1 MYLKGRKTLDDEL
14 LGKRVKELRVKN
26 GFSQGALAEECKV
39 SLRTIQRIENSI
51 TIPHGYTLSRL
62 AMALHVSPDELVDWS
77 KQEDKGQLN
86 LLNLSGL
93 TLLIN
98 PFLGIIIPLTLWIT
112 KREKI
117 KHLDETGKKL
127 LNFQIT
133 MLIMIS
139 LALILFVV
147 TILVFRP
154 DEVIFGSARSW
165 AAQQYGHTSF
175 FTVLATLI
183 FLGCLALYY
192 VYSIIMIVKNSIRIQ
207 KELPISYKPT
217 INFIK

>member
-1 MYLKGRKTLDDEL
+1 MNDEL
-14 LGKRVKELRVKN
+14 LGKRVKELRLKN
-26 GFSQGALAEECKV
+26 GFSQVSLAEECKV
-39 SLRTIQRIENSI
+39 SLRTIQRIENGNSI
-51 TIPHGYTLSRL
+51 PRGYTLSRL
-62 AMALHVSPDELVDWS
+62 AMSLHASPDELVDWS

-86 LLNLSGL
+86 LLNLLGL
-93 TLLIN
+93 TLIIN
-98 PFLGIIIPLTLWIT
+98 PFLGTIIPLALWIT

-117 KHLDETGKKL
+117 QRLDETGKKL

-139 LALILFVV
+139 LAIILFVAA
-147 TILVFRP
+147 ILVFKP

-165 AAQQYGHTSF
+165 ASQQYGHTSY
-175 FTVLATLI
+175 FTAVATLI
-183 FLGCLALYY
+183 FFVCLGLYY

-207 KELPISYKPT
+207 KELPVIYKPT

>member
-1 MYLKGRKTLDDEL
+1 MKNEL

-26 GFSQGALAEECKV
+26 GFSQEFLAEECKV
-39 SLRTIQRIENSI
+39 SLRTVQRIENSI

-86 LLNLSGL
+86 LLNLSAL

-98 PFLGIIIPLTLWIT
+98 PFLGTIIPLALWIT
-112 KREKI
+112 KRDKI
-117 KHLDETGKKL
+117 EHVDETGKKL

-133 MLIMIS
+133 MLILVS
-139 LALILFVV
+139 LAIILFVV

-154 DEVIFGSARSW
+154 DEVIIGSARSW
-165 AAQQYGHTSF
+165 AEHGGHTSF
-175 FTVLATLI
+175 FTVVTAFI
-183 FLGCLALYY
+183 FLGCLGLYY

-207 KELPISYKPT
+207 KELPVIYKPT

>member
-1 MYLKGRKTLDDEL
+1 MKNEL

-26 GFSQGALAEECKV
+26 AFSQEFLAEECKV
-39 SLRTIQRIENSI
+39 SLRTIQRIENGV

-86 LLNLSGL
+86 LLNLSAL

-98 PFLGIIIPLTLWIT
+98 PFLGTIIPLALWIT
-112 KREKI
+112 KRDKI
-117 KHLDETGKKL
+117 EHVDETGKKL

-133 MLIMIS
+133 MLILAS
-139 LALILFVV
+139 LAIILFVV
-147 TILVFRP
+147 TIFIFRP
-154 DEVIFGSARSW
+154 EEVIFGSARSW
-165 AAQQYGHTSF
+165 AEHGGHTSL
-175 FTVLATLI
+175 FTVVATSI
-183 FLGCLALYY
+183 FLGCLGLYY
-192 VYSIIMIVKNSIRIQ
+192 VYSIILIVKNSIRIQ
-207 KELPISYKPT
+207 KELPVIYKPT

>member
-1 MYLKGRKTLDDEL
+1 LNDEL
-14 LGKRVKELRVKN
+14 LGKRVKELRLKN
-26 GFSQGALAEECKV
+26 GFSQISLAEECKV
-39 SLRTIQRIENSI
+39 SLRTIQRIENGNSI
-51 TIPHGYTLSRL
+51 PRGYTLSRL

-86 LLNLSGL
+86 LLNLLGL

-98 PFLGIIIPLTLWIT
+98 PFLGTIIPLVLWIT

-117 KHLDETGKKL
+117 QHLDETGKKL

-139 LALILFVV
+139 LITIIFIIAIVV
-147 TILVFRP
+147 FKP

-165 AAQQYGHTSF
+165 AAQQYGHTSY
-175 FTVLATLI
+175 FTAVATLI
-183 FLGCLALYY
+183 FFGCLGLYY
-192 VYSIIMIVKNSIRIQ
+192 LYSIIMIVKNSIRIQ
-207 KELPISYKPT
+207 KDLPVIYKPS